1 MPKMI
6 PFTCKSFLK
15 IKRKLI
21 YSKLAAN
28 AEPHGQRQI
37 IVRVSSTKLRRVVS
51 LSHIQAKYNEGFMAN

>member
-1 MPKMI
+1 MI
-6 PFTCKSFLK
+6 PFCMSFLK

-21 YSKLAAN
+21 ASCSQCKNLMD
-28 AEPHGQRQI
+28 RDKI